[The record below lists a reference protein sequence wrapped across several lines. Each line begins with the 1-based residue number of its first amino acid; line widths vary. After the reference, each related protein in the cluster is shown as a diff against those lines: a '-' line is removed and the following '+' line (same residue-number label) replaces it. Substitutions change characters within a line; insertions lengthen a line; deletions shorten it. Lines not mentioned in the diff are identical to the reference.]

1 MILPAMV
8 QGLEEEEARDR
19 VYRMMDLLHL
29 DRGLYDHAPTHLSGG
44 QKQRMAFIRALCT
57 DFDILFGDEPTGNLD
72 PVSAGTLMA
81 LLRENLHTHRRTGL
95 VVSHDIGLA
104 LKYAD
109 SIAVFTQHPDRESM
123 GWLNPGHI
131 FTRNVNEWHDS
142 AGRVLPA
149 DMLSLLSG
157 LIRTNK

>member
-8 QGLEEEEARDR
+8 QGIGEEEARDR
-19 VYRMMDLLHL
+19 VLRMMDLLDL
-29 DRGLYDHAPTHLSGG
+29 ERGLFDQAPTHLSGG
-44 QKQRMAFIRALCT
+44 QKQRMAFIRALIT

-72 PVSAGTLMA
+72 PVSASVLML
-81 LLRENLHTHRRTGL
+81 LLRENLHTHSRTGL

-109 SIAVFTQHPDRESM
+109 RIAVFTQHPEKESM

-131 FTRNVNEWHDS
+131 FSRN
-142 AGRVLPA
+142 A
-149 DMLSLLSG
+149 DGWCDAEGMVPPCDMPSFLSG